1 MGELMYMEYLVVLVI
16 NLVALIFVSIALSK
30 MPKGSRGWNNWSN
43 ALRFSTLGIA
53 AFILATI
60 FEFVP
65 LPFPTYILAFALVI
79 ISFLIYWLTL
89 SALIADYAKKKGRSW
104 IAFFWL
110 SVIVGPIIMWIVAVA
125 ISPTSDSTST
135 SSSSTSAAQNS
146 DSADQLKKLSDLY
159 KEGILSKEEFESK
172 KKELL
177 DRI

>member
-1 MGELMYMEYLVVLVI
+1 MEYRIALVI
-16 NLVALIFVSIALSK
+16 NIVALVLVLIAISK
-30 MPKGSRGWNNWSN
+30 KEKGSRGWENWSN
-43 ALRFSTLGIA
+43 SLRFSSFG
-53 AFILATI
+53 LAT
-60 FEFVP
+60 FLLATFFTFVP
-65 LPFPTYILAFALVI
+65 MPFGTFVLAFALTI
-79 ISFLIYWLTL
+79 ISVFIYWLTL